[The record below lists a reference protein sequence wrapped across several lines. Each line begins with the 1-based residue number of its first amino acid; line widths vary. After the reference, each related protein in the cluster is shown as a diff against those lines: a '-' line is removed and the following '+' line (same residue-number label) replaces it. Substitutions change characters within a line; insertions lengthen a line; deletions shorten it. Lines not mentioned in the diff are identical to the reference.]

1 LRETLGE
8 LGKFGESGLG
18 LAISRRPQIAIW
30 GRKRSIAAAIA
41 PFYLIR
47 TLIYLKP
54 STDDRRKLALLSH
67 ESRTIP
73 CREGRRGRL

>member
-1 LRETLGE
+1 MRDRNDLLVLGE
-8 LGKFGESGLG
+8 LLEPRL

-54 STDDRRKLALLSH
+54 SSDQRRKLAWLSH

-73 CREGRRGRL
+73 RCERSG